1 MPPVQRTTEE
11 FASETVSHQNWRA
24 AKLAALELVEA
35 LQACSAACRSEFA
48 EQVKRSVALGAALG
62 EDKAK

>member
-1 MPPVQRTTEE
+1 
-11 FASETVSHQNWRA
+11 VSHQNWRA